1 MSHALQENGQKA
13 TRALP
18 FGTAPSGIFGAM
30 PGEAFAA
37 MANVIRHNFAARAS
51 VSDTAMELV
60 DGRMFDPFNP
70 DIEALSIDV
79 ISQSLANACRFG
91 GQIRHFYST
100 AQHSVL
106 VALLAPKDMPAQRAA
121 LLHDGDET
129 VGLPDMI
136 TPVKAVFT
144 GFKTA
149 QNRIGDLIARRYGFT
164 HADHMRIKPADSE
177 ALATEKRTFK
187 NPKNAAYWE
196 RWSNGQ
202 VPADWLEIVPLDP
215 GPARDLFLAA
225 WARVDGEGKPIDR
238 DWIAGQPGFRLL

>member
-1 MSHALQENGQKA
+1 MSHVMQETGHTA

-18 FGTAPSGIFGAM
+18 FGTAPRGIFGTM

-37 MANVIRHNFAARAS
+37 MSRVIHHSFATKPV

-60 DGRMFDPFNP
+60 DGRMFDPFSP
-70 DIEALSIDV
+70 DIEGLSIDV
-79 ISQSLANACRFG
+79 ISQSLGNACRFG
-91 GQIRHFYST
+91 GQIRDFYST

-106 VALLAPKDMPAQRAA
+106 VALLAPQDMAAQRAA
-121 LLHDGDET
+121 MLHDGDEA

-136 TPVKAVFT
+136 TPVKAMFPA
-144 GFKTA
+144 FKSA

-164 HADHMRIKPADSE
+164 HEDHLRIKPADSE

-202 VPADWLEIVPLDP
+202 VAADWLEIVPLNP

-225 WARVDGEGKPIDR
+225 WERVDVAGKPIDR
-238 DWIAGQPGFRLL
+238 AWIAGQPGFRLL